1 MSYADRARS
10 GNDLALEDA
19 ATFEHTPPA
28 ADSTP
33 PPSSAAAPGRPAA
46 PRPVGTPAT
55 LFDRWSL
62 VYDLEWM
69 QALTYRP
76 VHDAVLEEL
85 ERGPHRT
92 ILDLGCGTGLFAARL
107 AHEFD
112 DSHVVGCDYSRG
124 MLAQARQ
131 RADDVTWVA
140 GNALD
145 LPFPAGRFDTVVST
159 EAFHWFP
166 DPKAALAQI
175 FRILAPGG
183 RLLLALINPPSP
195 LVSDLA
201 RSGSRWLGDPLLWP
215 TRARM
220 RNWLEGAGF
229 EVVSQR
235 RIRRLPFGRVLP
247 PVLSAALRPP
257 AVAGAAAR
265 EPSRERPATTVPPG

>member
-1 MSYADRARS
+1 MSYANRARS
-10 GNDLALEDA
+10 GRNSELEDA
-19 ATFEHTPPA
+19 TTFDHTPPA

-33 PPSSAAAPGRPAA
+33 PPSSTAAPGGTAA
-46 PRPVGTPAT
+46 SHPVGTPAT
-55 LFDRWSL
+55 LFDRWAL
-62 VYDLEWM
+62 VYDLGWM

-76 VHDAVLEEL
+76 VHDAVRDEL

-107 AHEFD
+107 AHEFYD
-112 DSHVVGCDYSRG
+112 AQVVGCDYSRG

-166 DPKAALAQI
+166 DPKVALAQI
-175 FRILAPGG
+175 FRVLAPGG

-220 RNWLEGAGF
+220 RAWLEGAGF

-247 PVLSAALRPP
+247 PVLSAALKPP
-257 AVAGAAAR
+257 AVAEATAR
-265 EPSRERPATTVPPG
+265 EPRRERRAGTGPPD